1 MLPCVCLCL
10 WGCRQRMADQPKLLP
25 LQASQFFADGRDSR
39 PLVPGTIPVGH
50 FRDNSVLFT
59 GRIGKT
65 DTTTIPI
72 QLTREVL
79 DRGRERFNIFCSS
92 CHGRLGD
99 GDGMIVARG
108 FTRPPSFTDD
118 RLLTS
123 PAGHIYDAMTNG
135 FGRMPDYA
143 TQIPPRD
150 RWAITGYVRALQL
163 SQHATLKDVPEVE
176 KKKLLAEGGAQ

>member
-1 MLPCVCLCL
+1 
-10 WGCRQRMADQPKLLP
+10 
-25 LQASQFFADGRDSR
+25 
-39 PLVPGTIPVGH
+39 
-50 FRDNSVLFT
+50 
-59 GRIGKT
+59 
-65 DTTTIPI
+65 
-72 QLTREVL
+72 
-79 DRGRERFNIFCSS
+79 
-92 CHGRLGD
+92 
-99 GDGMIVARG
+99 MIVARG

-163 SQHATLKDVPEVE
+163 SQHATLNDVPEVE
-176 KKKLLAEGGAQ
+176 KKKLIAEGGAQ